1 MKRNR
6 SWPQKWMQAVDSVPL
21 QPILELCCDRR
32 VLIENH
38 RGVTV
43 YEPECIQIRVKF
55 GEIAVCGQNL
65 QICRMQ
71 AQQLVIQGHIGEI
84 RVIRR

>member
-1 MKRNR
+1 MKKVH
-6 SWPQKWMQAVDSVPL
+6 SWPQGWIQAIDSVPL

-43 YEPECIQIRVKF
+43 YEPQCIQVRVKF
-55 GEIAVCGQNL
+55 GEIAICGENL